1 MAELS
6 AFMETVKDKTV
17 NTQKAYKVQYKK
29 LHDLLGKD
37 ISEASQQKIIDVVKG
52 ETKMASQQAL
62 LNIGILI
69 RRLEKN
75 SVVELEKLREK
86 NKLLITKETKEKNI
100 NLDKTLPSY
109 EALVEYTDYLW
120 DKNEW
125 TDYIIN
131 YLLLYYQVR
140 NQDLMFDIVLRKK
153 YTKEDTNKN
162 YIWIGDKKAVF
173 IRNVYKTAGTYK
185 QKTNIITDKKFITAV
200 KRVFACQK
208 YSLECGVFIPNEN
221 QVGYYIQKA
230 TYKGLGEGNY
240 IKIVLNHFRN
250 DFDKIKEISENR
262 GTSIDTIS
270 EFYDIKNQ

>member
-6 AFMETVKDKTV
+6 SFMETVKDKTV

-29 LHDLLGKD
+29 LHELLGKD
-37 ISEASQQKIIDVVKG
+37 IGEASQQKIIDVVK
-52 ETKMASQQAL
+52 EEAKIASQQAL

-69 RRLEKN
+69 RRKAEN
-75 SVVELEKLREK
+75 SVMELEKLREK
-86 NKLLITKETKEKNI
+86 NKSLITKETKEKNI
-100 NLDKTLPSY
+100 KLDSTLPSY
-109 EALVEYTDYLW
+109 DALVEYTEYLY
-120 DKNEW
+120 DKSQW

-153 YTKEDTNKN
+153 YTKEDTSKN

-185 QKTNIITDKKFITAV
+185 QKTNTITDKKFITAV

-250 DFDKIKEISENR
+250 DFDKIKEISANR

-270 EFYDIKNQ
+270 EFYDVKNQ

>member
-1 MAELS
+1 MTELIS
-6 AFMETVKDKTV
+6 FMDTVKDKSQ

-29 LHDLLGKD
+29 LHDLLGKE
-37 ISEASQQKIIDVVKG
+37 ISEASQQKIIDVVKT
-52 ETKMASQQAL
+52 EDKIASQQAL

-69 RRLEKN
+69 RRIDKN

-86 NKLLITKETKEKNI
+86 NKSLISKETKEKNVV
-100 NLDKTLPSY
+100 LADTLPSY

-120 DKNEW
+120 DKNQW

-140 NQDLMFDIVLRKK
+140 NQDLLFDIVLRKK
-153 YTKEDTNKN
+153 YTTANKDKN

-185 QKTNIITDKKFITAV
+185 QKINTITDKKFITAV

-208 YSLECGVFIPNEN
+208 YSLECGVFIPTES

-250 DFDKIKEISENR
+250 DFDKIKEISLNR

>member
-6 AFMETVKDKTV
+6 SFMESVEDRSV
-17 NTQKAYKVQYKK
+17 NTKKAYKVQYKK

-37 ISEASQQKIIDVVKG
+37 IGEASQQKIIDVVK
-52 ETKMASQQAL
+52 EESKIASQQAL

-69 RRLEKN
+69 RRIDKN

-100 NLDKTLPSY
+100 NLDKSLPSY

-120 DKNEW
+120 DKSEW

-173 IRNVYKTAGTYK
+173 IRNVYKTAGSYK
-185 QKTNIITDKKFITAV
+185 QKTNTITDKKFITAV

-221 QVGYYIQKA
+221 QVGYYISRA
-230 TYKGLGEGNY
+230 SYKRLGEGNY

-250 DFDKIKEISENR
+250 DFDKIKEISANR

>member
-1 MAELS
+1 MTELIS
-6 AFMETVKDKTV
+6 FMDTVKDKSQ

-29 LHDLLGKD
+29 LHDLLGKE
-37 ISEASQQKIIDVVKG
+37 IGEASQQKIIDVVKT
-52 ETKMASQQAL
+52 EDKIASQQAL

-69 RRLEKN
+69 RRIDKN

-86 NKLLITKETKEKNI
+86 NKSLISKETKEKNVV
-100 NLDKTLPSY
+100 LADTLPSY

-120 DKNEW
+120 DKNQW

-140 NQDLMFDIVLRKK
+140 NQDLLFDIVLRKK
-153 YTKEDTNKN
+153 YTKENTDKN
-162 YIWIGDKKAVF
+162 YIWITDKKAVF
-173 IRNVYKTAGTYK
+173 IRNVYKTVGTYK
-185 QKTNIITDKKFITAV
+185 QKINTITDKKFITAV

-208 YSLECGVFIPNEN
+208 YSLECGVFIPTES

-250 DFDKIKEISENR
+250 DFDKIKEISLNR

>member
-6 AFMETVKDKTV
+6 SLMESVEDRSV
-17 NTQKAYKVQYKK
+17 NTKKAYKVQYKK

-37 ISEASQQKIIDVVKG
+37 IAEASQQKIIDVVKG

-100 NLDKTLPSY
+100 NLDKSLPSY
-109 EALVEYTDYLW
+109 EALVEYTDYLY
-120 DKNEW
+120 DKSEW

-162 YIWIGDKKAVF
+162 YIWISDKKAVF

-185 QKTNIITDKKFITAV
+185 QKTNTITDKKFITAV

>member
-6 AFMETVKDKTV
+6 SFMESVEDRSM
-17 NTQKAYKVQYKK
+17 NTKKAYKVQYKK

-37 ISEASQQKIIDVVKG
+37 IGEASQQKIIDVVK
-52 ETKMASQQAL
+52 EESKIASQQAL

-69 RRLEKN
+69 RRIDKN

-100 NLDKTLPSY
+100 NLDKSLPSY

-120 DKNEW
+120 DKSEW

-162 YIWIGDKKAVF
+162 YIWISDKKAVF

-185 QKTNIITDKKFITAV
+185 QKTNTITDKKFITAV

-240 IKIVLNHFRN
+240 VKIVLNHFRN